1 MELNARMICILQEV
15 IEAQDSVTVDQI
27 CGRNDISKRTFYY
40 DIKNVNAWLRE
51 KHCRRSSS
59 RAVRAASTRRS
70 AMHWETSSTVRIS
83 STLCRWMSARS

>member
-15 IEAQDSVTVDQI
+15 VEAQDSVTVEQI

-51 KHCRRSSS
+51 KKLPEIILKSGSCSI
-59 RAVRAASTRRS
+59 VRYGPY
-70 AMHWETSSTVRIS
+70 TSEIS
-83 STLCRWMSARS
+83 